1 MDPKN
6 LDLLVLQVAVIF
18 LPGIIWARLDVSY
31 AAKVKP
37 SETEFIL
44 RAFLF
49 GLTVYAIEFILYSL
63 CGWQFTMADLGGL
76 ATKEV
81 ISRQIAWEVLWA
93 VLISIVLSIC
103 WLYAATHKLLTR
115 FLQFINATKKY
126 GDEDVWDF
134 VLNSGETAVGYV
146 HVRDN
151 ETGYVYTGWI
161 DTFSETDRLRELV
174 LLEVIVYN
182 LDGVKQYEM
191 PRLYLARA
199 PDNINLEFPYK
210 D

>member
-1 MDPKN
+1 
-6 LDLLVLQVAVIF
+6 LDLLILQLAVIF
-18 LPGIIWARLDVSY
+18 LPGIIWARLDMSY

-49 GLTVYAIEFILYSL
+49 GLTVYAIEFIFYSL

-93 VLISIVLSIC
+93 VLISFVLSIC
-103 WLYAATHKLLTR
+103 WLYAATYKLLPR

-134 VLNSGETAVGYV
+134 VLNSGNPAVEYV
-146 HVRDN
+146 LVRDH
-151 ETGYVYTGWI
+151 ESGYVYAGWI
-161 DTFSETDRLRELV
+161 DTFSETDKLRELV
-174 LLEVIVYN
+174 LLKVIVYN
-182 LDGVKQYEM
+182 LEGVRQYEV

-199 PDNINLEFPYK
+199 PEKMNLEFPYK